1 VKLNRRVLVR
11 KDDPQG
17 EIYSGCE
24 VYVSAAVLC
33 LACKQEGVCMAFTHG
48 RYRRNALI
56 KRPDSDQVEDG
67 IMYGIASVVTPIPH
81 LSEHR

>member
-1 VKLNRRVLVR
+1 
-11 KDDPQG
+11 
-17 EIYSGCE
+17 
-24 VYVSAAVLC
+24 
-33 LACKQEGVCMAFTHG
+33 MAFTHG